1 MLGISNENMP
11 NIFPLLAYFGVIGI
25 IYALY
30 KFFISTKKTITTE
43 YTLWQIFGVFLGQ
56 LLLTCFLF
64 TNIKFQT
71 ESYSTWIEPN
81 TFTLFFHILQFLF
94 YPIFL
99 VFLWRA
105 IGVSILHFLPTL
117 SLPKKLSTMIE
128 ITLGILIFS
137 LAIFCLGFFK
147 IFTLTNLI
155 ITLALLVACSYLG
168 FKKFWQ
174 ESKIIQIK
182 SSPFS
187 SYTISAEI
195 TILILNF
202 VISVALISILRPMPI
217 GWDDLGVYMNFPR
230 IIAHIGGLLE
240 NSGMYVWQL
249 ITATGFLFHDNASQ
263 AFFINQIGGILAT
276 IAIISFLSLLLEK
289 KNISKKYSIISLPVI
304 LGVIYY
310 LMPMTVFQQTKDMK
324 LDPALMF
331 VSATAFMTLFYAVK
345 NFLKNNTKNA
355 LILFFLAGIF
365 LGFAF
370 SIKFT
375 SLILIMAAAAYVSYS
390 FLGFFGLIGF
400 SGVLITIFTQG
411 NLWNELYVWMPENT
425 TKIVLFSGIIGIISL
440 IFAFYSFRKNVT
452 FFLKSSLLLLLGIL
466 IPLLPWLGKHFLE
479 LQGNISIA
487 RLLYGSSSP
496 TPSEHSVFYAD
507 YSKIFNETE
516 IQSRQENNNYALAT
530 NDGVSLNEDF

>member
-1 MLGISNENMP
+1 
-11 NIFPLLAYFGVIGI
+11 
-25 IYALY
+25 
-30 KFFISTKKTITTE
+30 
-43 YTLWQIFGVFLGQ
+43 
-56 LLLTCFLF
+56 
-64 TNIKFQT
+64 
-71 ESYSTWIEPN
+71 
-81 TFTLFFHILQFLF
+81 
-94 YPIFL
+94 
-99 VFLWRA
+99 
-105 IGVSILHFLPTL
+105 
-117 SLPKKLSTMIE
+117 
-128 ITLGILIFS
+128 
-137 LAIFCLGFFK
+137 
-147 IFTLTNLI
+147 
-155 ITLALLVACSYLG
+155 
-168 FKKFWQ
+168 
-174 ESKIIQIK
+174 
-182 SSPFS
+182 
-187 SYTISAEI
+187 
-195 TILILNF
+195 
-202 VISVALISILRPMPI
+202 
-217 GWDDLGVYMNFPR
+217 
-230 IIAHIGGLLE
+230 
-240 NSGMYVWQL
+240 MYVWQL

-263 AFFINQIGGILAT
+263 AFFINQIGGILTT

-310 LMPMTVFQQTKDMK
+310 LMPMTVFQQAKDMK

-345 NFLKNNTKNA
+345 NFLKNNTKNT

-390 FLGFFGLIGF
+390 FLGFFGLISF
-400 SGVLITIFTQG
+400 SGILIAIFTQG

-440 IFAFYSFRKNVT
+440 IFAFYYFRKNVT

>member
-1 MLGISNENMP
+1 MLGISNGNMP

-64 TNIKFQT
+64 TNIKFQA
-71 ESYSTWIEPN
+71 ESYSSWIEPN

-105 IGVSILHFLPTL
+105 IGASILHFFPTL

-128 ITLGILIFS
+128 ITLGMLIFS

-155 ITLALLVACSYLG
+155 ITLILLVACSYLG

-240 NSGMYVWQL
+240 NSGNVCL
-249 ITATGFLFHDNASQ
+249 
-263 AFFINQIGGILAT
+263 
-276 IAIISFLSLLLEK
+276 
-289 KNISKKYSIISLPVI
+289 
-304 LGVIYY
+304 
-310 LMPMTVFQQTKDMK
+310 
-324 LDPALMF
+324 
-331 VSATAFMTLFYAVK
+331 
-345 NFLKNNTKNA
+345 
-355 LILFFLAGIF
+355 
-365 LGFAF
+365 
-370 SIKFT
+370 
-375 SLILIMAAAAYVSYS
+375 AAYYR
-390 FLGFFGLIGF
+390 
-400 SGVLITIFTQG
+400 
-411 NLWNELYVWMPENT
+411 N
-425 TKIVLFSGIIGIISL
+425 
-440 IFAFYSFRKNVT
+440 
-452 FFLKSSLLLLLGIL
+452 GIL
-466 IPLLPWLGKHFLE
+466 I
-479 LQGNISIA
+479 S
-487 RLLYGSSSP
+487 
-496 TPSEHSVFYAD
+496 
-507 YSKIFNETE
+507 
-516 IQSRQENNNYALAT
+516 
-530 NDGVSLNEDF
+530 